1 MRQEAADEQQ
11 RLYEEFEKKRKE
23 LDESLAENRKEYN
36 MLNACNKLRSKR
48 NSELDDEITKKTAQ
62 ATQLDDEITA
72 KNNKI
77 TELNT
82 QISKAIEEKYEIKS
96 RGDWQEPMF
105 TGMGKYLYGAR
116 MYDPILLTWNGIDP
130 LCAIDQGTLIKR
142 QHKTTITE
150 KEQ

>member
-1 MRQEAADEQQ
+1 
-11 RLYEEFEKKRKE
+11 
-23 LDESLAENRKEYN
+23 

-48 NSELDDEITKKTAQ
+48 SSELDDEITKKTKRS
-62 ATQLDDEITA
+62 TQLDDEITA

-105 TGMGKYLYGAR
+105 TGMGKYLYAVDE
-116 MYDPILLTWNGIDP
+116 MISSVLMPLLTLRNP
-130 LCAIDQGTLIKR
+130 ALAVVAAIMGRTSMMKNPQLSR
-142 QHKTTITE
+142 P
-150 KEQ
+150 